1 MKKQRAIDAIAL
13 YERLSTEVG
22 SMLKQPPGIIVSKI
36 MAMILQ
42 APTISQQPDPW
53 TNVEDGVP
61 SIPGDVNGYGKITV
75 AVMFKTDQRV
85 TTMIYER
92 AIIRGKTV
100 YRWKWPWDRIYSYGD
115 IIRWAYLPQ
124 PPKKQEDATDGATE
138 PQC

>member
-13 YERLSTEVG
+13 YEQLSTEVG

-53 TNVEDGVP
+53 TNVEDGMPHV
-61 SIPGDVNGYGKITV
+61 PGDINGHGEITV
-75 AVMFKTDQRV
+75 AVMFKTEQRV
-85 TTMIYER
+85 HTMIYER
-92 AIIRGKTV
+92 AIVRNKTV
-100 YRWKWPWDRIYSYGD
+100 YRWKWPWNLIYRDGG

-124 PPKKQEDATDGATE
+124 PPQKQEDATDGATE
-138 PQC
+138 PKC

>member
-13 YERLSTEVG
+13 YEQLSTEVG

-42 APTISQQPDPW
+42 APTISRQPDTW
-53 TNVEDGVP
+53 TNVEDGMP
-61 SIPGDVNGYGKITV
+61 SIPGDVNDHGEITV
-75 AVMFKTDQRV
+75 AVMFKTEQRV
-85 TTMIYER
+85 RTMIYER
-92 AIIRGKTV
+92 AIVRNKTV
-100 YRWKWPWDRIYSYGD
+100 YRWKWPWDLIYRDGG

-124 PPKKQEDATDGATE
+124 PRQKQEDAINGATE